1 MSFTDFERDLITALL
16 AGDHPDLAALREQF
30 ASATVAK
37 RETSESGFATFIR
50 VDAGPPVPQIE
61 IIGDL
66 QLDLGAATPA
76 EAVLHVE
83 EGRLHALECYVYEG
97 PFPATPRVSAA
108 WYYGSEKFP
117 SIGEELFAARDIE
130 GAFDAE

>member
-30 ASATVAK
+30 ATASVEK

-50 VDAGPPVPQIE
+50 TAGGTPVPHVE

-83 EGRLHALECYVYEG
+83 DGLLHALECYVYEG
-97 PFPATPRVSAA
+97 AFPTPPRVTAA
-108 WYYGSEKFP
+108 WYYGTEKYP
-117 SIGEELFAARDIE
+117 SIGEALFAARDVE
-130 GAFDAE
+130 GAFDA